1 MLRACPRA
9 LCSVSRGAPRHAPL
23 TPLAAPRFFHINS
36 ARSKPEGGLV
46 TKMYN
51 KVFAGGLPKS
61 KLKASGYILETHCSQ
76 AVDLRAFLAELEMP
90 DTFYS
95 WFLVT
100 ELHIWLLGARLMA
113 EGDMGRMVRNNIV
126 EALWVDCDNRAKAIG
141 DLASSV
147 RSNYI
152 MEMAEQFQASLFVY
166 DEGLLGNDIQLA
178 NAIWRRFFLSLKE
191 ESEEQVPDPEK
202 LELLVSYVRRTAHHL
217 NQLDGVDIIV
227 KNNVK
232 WLKLVE

>member
-100 ELHIWLLGARLMA
+100 ELHLWLLGVREAPHPPGQA
-113 EGDMGRMVRNNIV
+113 HGRGGRRQ
-126 EALWVDCDNRAKAIG
+126 DG
-141 DLASSV
+141 Q
-147 RSNYI
+147 
-152 MEMAEQFQASLFVY
+152 EQHGGGPLG
-166 DEGLLGNDIQLA
+166 GL
-178 NAIWRRFFLSLKE
+178 
-191 ESEEQVPDPEK
+191 
-202 LELLVSYVRRTAHHL
+202 
-217 NQLDGVDIIV
+217 
-227 KNNVK
+227 
-232 WLKLVE
+232 